1 MKKRLLVVMLT
12 ICIVFGMTAV
22 VLPVISQDVSAATAQ
37 KGTAGA
43 LIQEAFK
50 YKGKSLSQ
58 TKSAM
63 KANHGKNSLYK
74 PNHKGAWCAW
84 FVSNCAQYTGCDN
97 IAKGIGTGDISRGTV
112 NKKGG
117 TITFVDYDYW
127 KKTKNL
133 YKSSRTKYRKDY
145 KPKKGDLVFFH
156 DGDWS
161 GENAEWPTHIGIVT
175 NAKSSSHVSTIEGNT
190 GVSIVDYYPNR
201 GDYSN
206 GYKVAYVTPKYGD
219 ACSHKST
226 NTKTGKCSKCGM
238 EYIDY
243 DKPSTSAATS
253 YGDKRF
259 YKIKT
264 ETYLKKY
271 PAASAQNKSSSKL
284 SAGKHIS
291 VIGTLDSGRWYK
303 IKYGGSSKYI
313 GYVPSSAIQK
323 YTPGSD
329 STIKFSDEKD
339 VYTVAKGS
347 NPGMSTTVSS
357 NYPIRT
363 ITVQIGN
370 HKYSK
375 TFKDL
380 YLSKGLNIKEN
391 AGINFSKY
399 GAGTSN
405 YKFTATDISGKTATA
420 TGQFVVYD
428 KGVKQPTISEKNTNT
443 GKTVTIKNNESNG
456 TIYYSVNGS
465 SNSSSTKSSVTLNL
479 TKEGTYKYKAFVW
492 TQNKKR
498 SYNATKKVSLTQIG
512 MPLIN
517 VEQSGKSG
525 QVTIKTT
532 KSGASIMYKVNN
544 GAYKAYNGKV
554 FTINDGDVVSAYA
567 YQSGYIRSD
576 VQSFTAEFAEPSA
589 PAVILSNADGK
600 IAAGKTAT
608 AVWKKDKRASSYTAR
623 LYRSSDNS
631 LVEEKETK
639 ECTESFTIK
648 DAGEYYIQVTA
659 SNELGESEPS
669 EKIAVEAVAPL
680 TVIFKNGPEE
690 NAEILAQVKADYGST
705 LSEITAPS
713 KKGYD
718 FEGWEDA
725 ATGEISKNAYS
736 KNVIKEDKIYI
747 ASYEKKTYEVKIY
760 DTQGKLI
767 GTQKVKYEESID
779 TEPLKE
785 AVNASLKKG
794 HVFTGWSVTHT
805 SDGSSNGDY
814 TKVDSDMEVYAVAK
828 WEKEELPVIAEIQSA
843 EQTSNGKYVNAEVK
857 LTTKEDTDLSMYLVA
872 ALKSTDTQTGVQ
884 KTVYADRKIVYLDAA
899 DPNSESEKTVTLKL
913 KTGSEAISTI
923 EVMALQCNEDMTTG
937 SAYSVTVESAVTVSK
952 RWGTPSEWSETKPE
966 AKDTRMIE
974 EKTQYQYR
982 DTVTTYSGKD
992 SLDGYTKIGTETL
1005 STTYGPW
1012 RASAPST
1019 GTTVADTAKTVVSKE
1034 TYTAGKWYACYCNC
1048 KKVAWKT
1055 TSGTCK
1061 YCGGKTRNKLVVY
1074 TNPRVTATYYDSS
1087 DKSYYFNTK
1096 LTVNQSG
1103 NVRLIHWNG
1112 SAVDSFETKS
1122 TKAAS
1127 YDKKPHTYLWK
1138 AESFK
1143 TPVYRTKTVKTRN
1156 KFSKTGAWSGWGDTE
1171 PAAKSGREI
1180 KKRTVYRYSDEIKDT
1195 TSTVTLDTEGMYQTK
1210 PGSKINSAEDLS
1222 GKKASILVYQANNS
1236 DPNKYQIQ
1244 YLGQTTIG
1252 EGNSYEFS
1260 LIPREKPTVESGNYI
1275 VALAVQGTTGLIKV
1289 DTIEAP
1295 KAEHKITVQY
1305 KDEAGKDVSMM
1316 KRVKDHEDL
1325 DMSDIT
1331 IADVKGYYFGGWT
1344 GRTTDIRE
1352 DGVVMAQYLPVM
1364 NSIVFVDWINQNI
1377 DVRNAKTGTSIELP
1391 GAIKD
1396 TEGYTFT
1403 GWKLEDGTVLDPEK
1417 DTEVKVSGNMVI
1429 TAQFKPI
1436 EYTVTFHGVDG
1447 KVIDTQKVKYGEA
1460 AEPPAYEAPE
1470 GSGTFAGWSTS
1481 DDWWSVE
1488 RDVDV
1493 YPIMTFEEVAQKP
1506 EARTYVDES
1515 TDEVKLELSTEETGA
1530 KIYYTTD
1537 GTVPEADSITE
1548 YKTTDEGDY
1557 QGSLKSYSEPVS
1569 FAEDTQVI
1577 AVASVDGKNESAPL
1591 IVYYDPKSENIDE
1604 VDKDDGWKEV
1614 GSYDIKAKPGND
1626 VTVEANLSENP
1637 GLTGCDFLVDYNSEI
1652 FYADR
1657 DVYDDPVCTKGPAFE
1672 NGTTFVSGNES
1683 GIRITGVSTVEN
1695 TAAGNL
1701 FKLTLHVE
1709 DNAEE
1714 GIYPISVY
1722 YMPENTLDKDFYET
1736 ELPGLSA
1743 RVTSQASIDLNTLDV
1758 KLARTSYTY
1767 EGKAIEPA
1775 VNIEGLKENEDYT
1788 VSYENNVNAGT
1799 GKAVIR
1805 GTGGYEGTV
1814 EKDFTIT
1821 PASISDADVKAID
1834 AQEYTGKV
1842 VEPEVTLTFGGK
1854 TLERDKDYTVS
1865 YSNNTEAGTAKAAV
1879 SGKGNFRGSRDV
1891 EFTIEKSAKTQIEE
1905 LQKALDE
1912 ANAQISSLKNE
1923 KAALE
1928 KDVTEA
1934 KKKQNEAE
1942 TAAENARKA
1951 KDAAEKELASANADK
1966 AEAQAKLDAANADLA
1981 KAEKELSDAKKEVAD
1996 TEQKLADMTKAKE
2009 EAEKRAE
2016 EAEKKLEELQ
2026 GGEKPDADF
2035 SRYAGTS
2042 RYETAL
2048 KTADALKKSLKVDKF
2063 DYIIVADGNNYPD
2076 ALAGSFLAKV
2086 KKAPLI
2092 LVDRSVASEDMVG
2105 EYIEKNLSNKGTVY
2119 LLGGSDVVTARFE
2132 KSLKGIDV
2140 ERLAGTTRYETNLEI
2155 LNEAKASGEDLLACT
2170 GEGFADSLSA
2180 SAVGKPILL
2189 VDNRGLIA
2197 EQKAYLD
2204 KADVQDVYLIGGADV
2219 VSNKVGRELKA
2230 YDKDGKTERIA
2241 GDNRYKTSVEVAKA
2255 FFPKKCDS
2263 AVLAYGMKFP
2273 DGLAGGPLA
2282 ISMGSPLLLVEDTAY
2297 ADAKAYGSSVGISK
2311 LAVLGG
2317 TDVISDATAESI
2329 LQ

>member
-1 MKKRLLVVMLT
+1 MKRIG
-12 ICIVFGMTAV
+12 ICFIAFLMMVSIYI
-22 VLPVISQDVSAATAQ
+22 PISAEPSHAAASSIGIPLKNYKILEGFWVNRGNHYHAGVDMVCSSGATAN
-37 KGTAGA
+37 KPVYAA
-43 LIQEAFK
+43 L
-50 YKGKSLSQ
+50 G
-58 TKSAM
+58 
-63 KANHGKNSLYK
+63 
-74 PNHKGAWCAW
+74 
-84 FVSNCAQYTGCDN
+84 
-97 IAKGIGTGDISRGTV
+97 GTV
-112 NKKGG
+112 EIAGSYGG
-117 TITFVDYDYW
+117 YGNAVMI
-127 KKTKNL
+127 
-133 YKSSRTKYRKDY
+133 RTKING
-145 KPKKGDLVFFH
+145 KKYYFVYGHLNGYNVKVGDSV
-156 DGDWS
+156 
-161 GENAEWPTHIGIVT
+161 
-175 NAKSSSHVSTIEGNT
+175 
-190 GVSIVDYYPNR
+190 NR
-201 GDYSN
+201 GDKIGKAGSTGYSTGPHLHFEIRTVRNTTYSSGKSCYLDPKKVLN
-206 GYKVAYVTPKYGD
+206 GEIQLKTCKTHKADSKKGV
-219 ACSHKST
+219 CSNCSLPYT
-226 NTKTGKCSKCGM
+226 SWDTSELNTSTKTSIPGR
-238 EYIDY
+238 I
-243 DKPSTSAATS
+243 
-253 YGDKRF
+253 
-259 YKIKT
+259 YKTNKKT
-264 ETYLKKY
+264 NVKVY
-271 PAASAQNKSSSKL
+271 PASGATTKYSGL
-284 SAGKHIS
+284 SAGSYVYVK
-291 VIGTLDSGRWYK
+291 GTIKSSWYK
-303 IKYGGSSKYI
+303 VIYGNGSSKVGYI
-313 GYVPSSAIQK
+313 PISSVDQ
-323 YTPGSD
+323 
-329 STIKFSDEKD
+329 FSANQNQSSLS
-339 VYTVAKGS
+339 VSLNSFTVKKG
-347 NPGMSTTVSS
+347 NAHDITGTVKS
-357 NYPIRT
+357 NYPITSISAKVDGSGKGTVTYSPAMKKSVNISDTLINTNIKCGKLSVGQHSLT
-363 ITVQIGN
+363 ITA
-370 HKYSK
+370 K
-375 TFKDL
+375 
-380 YLSKGLNIKEN
+380 
-391 AGINFSKY
+391 
-399 GAGTSN
+399 
-405 YKFTATDISGKTATA
+405 DISGKTVSRTA
-420 TGQFVVYD
+420 TITVNGD
-428 KGVKQPTISEKNTNT
+428 VKAPTIAEINTSNGKSVKIT
-443 GKTVTIKNNESNG
+443 QNESGGKLYYRIGSSALKSSSNNSVTIALNSVGKTRVAAYTEK
-456 TIYYSVNGS
+456 
-465 SNSSSTKSSVTLNL
+465 
-479 TKEGTYKYKAFVW
+479 
-492 TQNKKR
+492 NKKR
-498 SYNATKKVSLTQIG
+498 SANIEKYISVSKIS
-512 MPLIN
+512 MPVIN

-525 QVTIKTT
+525 QVTIKTA
-532 KSGASIMYKVNN
+532 KSGSSIMYKVNN

-589 PAVILSNADGK
+589 PAVTLSNADGK

-659 SNELGESEPS
+659 SNELGDSEPS
-669 EKIAVEAVAPL
+669 EKVAVEAVAPL

-705 LSEITAPS
+705 LSAITAPS

-736 KNVIKEDKIYI
+736 KNIVKEDKIYI
-747 ASYEKKTYEVKIY
+747 ATYEKKTYEVKIY

-767 GTQKVKYEESID
+767 ETQKVKYEESID
-779 TEPLKE
+779 TESLME
-785 AVNASLKKG
+785 AVNASLKEG
-794 HVFTGWSVTHT
+794 HIFTGWSVTHT

-828 WEKEELPVIAEIQSA
+828 WENDDLPVIVKIPSA
-843 EQTSNGKYVNAEVK
+843 EQTANGKYVDAEVK
-857 LTTKEDTDLSMYLVA
+857 LTTKENTDLSMYLVA

-899 DPNSESEKTVTLKL
+899 DPNSESEKTVKLKL

-937 SAYSVTVESAVTVSK
+937 SAYSLREESKVTVSK

-966 AKDTRMIE
+966 TKDTRMIE

-982 DTVTTYSGKD
+982 DPDIVYSSKD
-992 SLDGYTKIGTETL
+992 ALDGYSRIGTETL

-1012 RASAPST
+1012 RASAPSIGKPTET
-1019 GTTVADTAKTVVSKE
+1019 GTVKTVVSKE

-1061 YCGGKTRNKLVVY
+1061 YCGGKTKNKLVVY
-1074 TNPRVTATYYDSS
+1074 TDPRVTATYYDSS
-1087 DKSYYFNTK
+1087 DKSYYFNKK
-1096 LTVNQSG
+1096 LTVSQNG

-1122 TKAAS
+1122 TKAT
-1127 YDKKPHTYLWK
+1127 YNGKPHTYLWK
-1138 AESFK
+1138 SESFK
-1143 TPVYRTKTVKTRN
+1143 TPIYRTKTVKTRN
-1156 KFSKTGAWSGWGDTE
+1156 KFSKMKAWSSWSDTE
-1171 PAAKSGREI
+1171 PAAQSGREI

-1195 TSTVTLDTEGMYQTK
+1195 TGTVTLDTEGMYQTK
-1210 PGSKINSAEDLS
+1210 PGSKINSAEDLG

-1275 VALAVQGTTGLIKV
+1275 VALAVEGTTGLIKV

-1305 KDEAGKDVSMM
+1305 KDEAGKDVSTV
-1316 KRVKDHEDL
+1316 KKVKDHEDL

-1352 DGVVMAQYLPVM
+1352 DGVVTAQYVPIM
-1364 NSIVFVDWINQNI
+1364 NSVVFVDWINQNLDI
-1377 DVRNAKTGTSIELP
+1377 ISAKSGTTIELP
-1391 GAIKD
+1391 GTIKD

-1417 DTEVKVSGNMVI
+1417 DAEVKVSGNMVI
-1429 TAQFKPI
+1429 TAQFKPV

-1799 GKAVIR
+1799 GKAVIK

-1834 AQEYTGKV
+1834 AQEYTGKA

-1854 TLERDKDYTVS
+1854 TLEKDKDYTVS

-1923 KAALE
+1923 KAVLE

>member
-1 MKKRLLVVMLT
+1 MKNIQRVMSAIIILCFVVIAIPCITVEVNATGQNELVKH
-12 ICIVFGMTAV
+12 
-22 VLPVISQDVSAATAQ
+22 AQ
-37 KGTAGA
+37 THVGD
-43 LIQEAFK
+43 K
-50 YKGKSLSQ
+50 YNNFYDRERFDGD
-58 TKSAM
+58 
-63 KANHGKNSLYK
+63 
-74 PNHKGAWCAW
+74 WCAL
-84 FVSNCAQYTGCDN
+84 F
-97 IAKGIGTGDISRGTV
+97 IAHCSAKAGLGKVIPASDQFANALNLPQEIVR
-112 NKKGG
+112 KGG
-117 TITFVDYDYW
+117 KITFVNKGAFNRGKEYFP
-127 KKTKNL
+127 KRIE
-133 YKSSRTKYRKDY
+133 YKSDYKPLKGDILIFGNSIGDYAHVAIVRDDEGSTYSVNTYEGNTQGTVSSTRKDY
-145 KPKKGDLVFFH
+145 YRYSF
-156 DGDWS
+156 
-161 GENAEWPTHIGIVT
+161 
-175 NAKSSSHVSTIEGNT
+175 VSAFSPR
-190 GVSIVDYYPNR
+190 VSVASFYF
-201 GDYSN
+201 
-206 GYKVAYVTPKYGD
+206 VAYVTPNYK
-219 ACSHKST
+219 AMCSHSNTNKS
-226 NTKTGKCSKCGM
+226 TGKCSKCGL
-238 EYIDY
+238 EYINY
-243 DKPSTSAATS
+243 DKPDVSKATS
-253 YGDKRF
+253 YANKYF
-259 YKIKT
+259 YKIKA

-271 PAASAQNKSSSKL
+271 PSASAQNKSSAKL
-284 SAGKHIS
+284 PAGKHVN
-291 VIGTLDSGRWYK
+291 VIGTLSNGSWYK

-313 GYVPSSAIQK
+313 GYVPASAIQK
-323 YTPGSD
+323 YTPGND
-329 STIKFSDEKD
+329 STIKFGDVKD
-339 VYTVAKGS
+339 NYTVVHGS
-347 NPGMSTTVSS
+347 NPGMDTTVSS
-357 NYPIRT
+357 NYPIRN
-363 ITVQIGN
+363 ITVQIGTK
-370 HKYSK
+370 KYTQ
-375 TFKDL
+375 TFKSL
-380 YLSKGLNIKEN
+380 YLSKNLNLKKN
-391 AGINFSKY
+391 TGINFAKLSS
-399 GAGTSN
+399 GTYN
-405 YKFTATDISGKTATA
+405 YKFTATDISGKAVTA
-420 TGQFVVYD
+420 TGKFLVYD
-428 KGVKQPTISEKNTNT
+428 KDVKKPTIDVKNTNE
-443 GKTVTIKNNESNG
+443 GKIVTIKHNVTDG
-456 TIYYSVNGS
+456 ILHYSVNGKS
-465 SNSSSTKSSVTLNL
+465 ASNTSNKNVPITINKA
-479 TKEGTYKYKAFVW
+479 GTYEYKAFV
-492 TQNKKR
+492 TTKDKKR
-498 SYNATKKVSLTQIG
+498 SYNTKTKVTVSQV
-512 MPLIN
+512 MPPTID
-517 VEQSGKSG
+517 VEQTGKNGQATIKAAKSG
-525 QVTIKTT
+525 SSIKY
-532 KSGASIMYKVNN
+532 KINEGSYKVYT
-544 GAYKAYNGKV
+544 GKAL
-554 FTINDGDVVSAYA
+554 TISDGDTISAYA

-589 PAVILSNADGK
+589 PVVTLSNADGK

-623 LYRSSDNS
+623 LYRSSDNF

-659 SNELGESEPS
+659 SNELGDSEPS
-669 EKIAVEAVAPL
+669 ELVSVEAVAPL
-680 TVIFKNGPEE
+680 TVTFKNGSEE
-690 NAEILAQVKADYGST
+690 NSEILTQVNAEYGSVLNEVT
-705 LSEITAPS
+705 SPS
-713 KKGYD
+713 KKGYN
-718 FEGWEDA
+718 FAGWEDS
-725 ATGEISKNAYS
+725 ATGEISKSAYH
-736 KNVIKEDKIYI
+736 KNTVKEDKTYI
-747 ASYEKKTYEVKIY
+747 ATYEKKTYEVKIY
-760 DTQGKLI
+760 DTVGNLI
-767 GTQKVKYEESID
+767 KTQSVDYGESID
-779 TEPLKE
+779 TEALMEKVNSSLKE
-785 AVNASLKKG
+785 G
-794 HVFTGWSVTHT
+794 YVFAGWSVTHT
-805 SDGSSNGDY
+805 ASGDSMADY
-814 TKVDSDMEVYAVAK
+814 TKVDSDMEVQAVAK
-828 WEKEELPVIAEIQSA
+828 WGNKDLPVILKIESAGQSD
-843 EQTSNGKYVNAEVK
+843 NGKYINAAVK
-857 LTTKEDTDLSMYLVA
+857 LTTEEKADLKMYLVA
-872 ALKSTDTQTGVQ
+872 ALKAKDSETGVEQ
-884 KTVYADRKIVYLDAA
+884 TVYTDRKIVYLDAGS
-899 DPNSESEKTVTLKL
+899 DSEVEKNVTLKL
-913 KTGSEAISTI
+913 NPGQNVKVEQISTV
-923 EVMALQCNEDMTTG
+923 EVVALQCKEDMSTG
-937 SAYSVTVESAVTVSK
+937 STYSNADFYKIPISHT
-952 RWGTPSEWSETKPE
+952 WGPVKEPWLPEKPSETNE
-966 AKDTRMIE
+966 ARQIC
-974 EKTQYQYR
+974 EKTQYRYQ
-982 DTVTTYSGKD
+982 DTKIAYSGKD
-992 SLDGYTKIGTETL
+992 SMSGYTYKGTEPVSITEGNW
-1005 STTYGPW
+1005 SSSVP
-1012 RASAPST
+1012 AT
-1019 GTTVADTAKTVVSKE
+1019 GTEVTDDYKIVRSYKDYNAE
-1034 TYTAGKWYACYCNC
+1034 RWYAYYCDC
-1048 KKVAWKT
+1048 KKTAWKNN
-1055 TSGTCK
+1055 SQECRFCK
-1061 YCGGKTRNKLVVY
+1061 GKTKNILVVY
-1074 TNPRVTATYYDSS
+1074 GEPGIKANHSSTNDS
-1087 DKSYYFNTK
+1087 YFFKTK
-1096 LTVNQSG
+1096 LTSSANGKIRVMY
-1103 NVRLIHWNG
+1103 WNG
-1112 SAVDSFETKS
+1112 KRITSFKTNS
-1122 TKAAS
+1122 TTLAWDKAA
-1127 YDKKPHTYLWK
+1127 HIYLWK
-1138 AESFK
+1138 SSTFQRKIYSAV
-1143 TPVYRTKTVKTRN
+1143 TTKTRN
-1156 KFSKTGAWSGWGDTE
+1156 KFTKVGAFSEWSDIE
-1171 PAAKSGREI
+1171 PAKVSEKNTERRVETRKVYSYRELI
-1180 KKRTVYRYSDEIKDT
+1180 KNTTETVK
-1195 TSTVTLDTEGMYQTK
+1195 LDMDGLYQSR

-1222 GKKASILVYQANNS
+1222 GKKASILVYQTNNT
-1236 DPNKYQIQ
+1236 DPNKYQLQ

-1260 LIPREKPTVESGNYI
+1260 LIPREKPTAETGNYI
-1275 VALAVQGTTGLIKV
+1275 VALAVEGTTGLIKV

-1295 KAEHKITVQY
+1295 KAEHKVTVQY
-1305 KDEAGKDVSMM
+1305 KDETGKDIST
-1316 KRVKDHEDL
+1316 VKTIRDHEDL

-1352 DGVVMAQYLPVM
+1352 DGVVTAQYVPIL
-1364 NSIVFVDWINQNI
+1364 NSVVFVDWINQNLDI
-1377 DVRNAKTGTSIELP
+1377 ISAKTGTTIELP
-1391 GAIKD
+1391 GAIED

-1417 DTEVKVSGNMVI
+1417 DAEVKVTGNMVI
-1429 TAQFKPI
+1429 TAQFKPV
-1436 EYTVTFHGVDG
+1436 EYTVTFHGADG

-1493 YPIMTFEEVAQKP
+1493 YPIMTFEEAAQKP
-1506 EARTYVDES
+1506 EARTYIDES

-1548 YKTTDEGDY
+1548 YKTTDESDY

-1569 FAEDTQVI
+1569 FAEDTPVI

-1758 KLARTSYTY
+1758 KLARTSHTY

-1834 AQEYTGKV
+1834 AQEYTGKA

-1854 TLERDKDYTVS
+1854 TLEKDKDYTVS

-1891 EFTIEKSAKTQIEE
+1891 GFTIEKSAKTQIEE

>member
-1 MKKRLLVVMLT
+1 MKRIG
-12 ICIVFGMTAV
+12 ICFIAFLMM
-22 VLPVISQDVSAATAQ
+22 VSIYIPMSAEPSHAAASSIGIPLKNYKILEGFWGDRGNHYHAGVDMVCSSGATAN
-37 KGTAGA
+37 KPVYAA
-43 LIQEAFK
+43 L
-50 YKGKSLSQ
+50 G
-58 TKSAM
+58 
-63 KANHGKNSLYK
+63 
-74 PNHKGAWCAW
+74 
-84 FVSNCAQYTGCDN
+84 
-97 IAKGIGTGDISRGTV
+97 GTV
-112 NKKGG
+112 EIAGSYGG
-117 TITFVDYDYW
+117 YGNAVMI
-127 KKTKNL
+127 
-133 YKSSRTKYRKDY
+133 RTKING
-145 KPKKGDLVFFH
+145 KKYYFVYGHLNGYNVKVGDSV
-156 DGDWS
+156 
-161 GENAEWPTHIGIVT
+161 
-175 NAKSSSHVSTIEGNT
+175 
-190 GVSIVDYYPNR
+190 NR
-201 GDYSN
+201 GDKIGKAGSTGYSTGPHLHFEIRTIRNTTYSSGRSCYLDPKKVLN
-206 GYKVAYVTPKYGD
+206 GEIQLKTCKTHKADSKKGV
-219 ACSHKST
+219 CS
-226 NTKTGKCSKCGM
+226 NCGLSYTSWDTS
-238 EYIDY
+238 ELN
-243 DKPSTSAATS
+243 TSAKTS
-253 YGDKRF
+253 VPGRI
-259 YKIKT
+259 YKTNKKT
-264 ETYLKKY
+264 NVKVY
-271 PAASAQNKSSSKL
+271 PASGATTKYSGL
-284 SAGKHIS
+284 SAGSYVYVK
-291 VIGTLDSGRWYK
+291 GTIKSSWYK
-303 IKYGGSSKYI
+303 VIYGNGSSKV
-313 GYVPSSAIQK
+313 GYVPISSVDQ
-323 YTPGSD
+323 
-329 STIKFSDEKD
+329 FSANQNQSSLS
-339 VYTVAKGS
+339 VSPNSFTVKKG
-347 NPGMSTTVSS
+347 NAHDITGTVKS
-357 NYPIRT
+357 NYPITSISAKVDGNGKGTVTYSPAMKKSVNISDTLINTNIKCGKLSVGQHSLT
-363 ITVQIGN
+363 ITA
-370 HKYSK
+370 K
-375 TFKDL
+375 
-380 YLSKGLNIKEN
+380 
-391 AGINFSKY
+391 
-399 GAGTSN
+399 
-405 YKFTATDISGKTATA
+405 DISGKTVSRTA
-420 TGQFVVYD
+420 TITVNGD
-428 KGVKQPTISEKNTNT
+428 VKAPSIVEINTSNGKSVKITQNESGGKLYYRIGSSALKSSSNNSVTIALNSV
-443 GKTVTIKNNESNG
+443 GKTRVAAYTEK
-456 TIYYSVNGS
+456 
-465 SNSSSTKSSVTLNL
+465 
-479 TKEGTYKYKAFVW
+479 
-492 TQNKKR
+492 NKKR
-498 SYNATKKVSLTQIG
+498 SANIEKYISVSKIS
-512 MPLIN
+512 MPVIN

-525 QVTIKTT
+525 QVTIKTA
-532 KSGASIMYKVNN
+532 KSGSSIMYKVNN

-589 PAVILSNADGK
+589 PAVTLSNADGK

-659 SNELGESEPS
+659 SNELGDSEPS
-669 EKIAVEAVAPL
+669 EKVAVEAVAPL
-680 TVIFKNGPEE
+680 TVIFKNGSEE

-705 LSEITAPS
+705 LSAITAPS

-736 KNVIKEDKIYI
+736 KNIVKEDKIYI
-747 ASYEKKTYEVKIY
+747 ATYEKKTYEVKIY

-767 GTQKVKYEESID
+767 ETQKVKYEESID
-779 TEPLKE
+779 TESLME
-785 AVNASLKKG
+785 AVNASLKEG
-794 HVFTGWSVTHT
+794 HIFTGWSVTHT

-828 WEKEELPVIAEIQSA
+828 WENDDLPVIVKIPSA
-843 EQTSNGKYVNAEVK
+843 EQTANGKYVDAEVK
-857 LTTKEDTDLSMYLVA
+857 LTTKENTDLSMYLVA

-899 DPNSESEKTVTLKL
+899 DPNSESEKTVKLKL

-937 SAYSVTVESAVTVSK
+937 SAYSLREESKVTVSK

-966 AKDTRMIE
+966 TKDTRMIE

-982 DTVTTYSGKD
+982 DPDIVYSSKD
-992 SLDGYTKIGTETL
+992 ALDGYSRIGTETL

-1012 RASAPST
+1012 RASAPSIGKPTET
-1019 GTTVADTAKTVVSKE
+1019 GTVKTVVSKE

-1061 YCGGKTRNKLVVY
+1061 YCGGKTKNKLVVY
-1074 TNPRVTATYYDSS
+1074 TDPRVTATYYDSS
-1087 DKSYYFNTK
+1087 DKSYYFNKK
-1096 LTVNQSG
+1096 LTVSQNG

-1122 TKAAS
+1122 TKAT
-1127 YDKKPHTYLWK
+1127 YNGKPHTYLWK
-1138 AESFK
+1138 SESFK
-1143 TPVYRTKTVKTRN
+1143 TPIYRTKTVKTRN
-1156 KFSKTGAWSGWGDTE
+1156 KFSKMKAWSSWSDTE
-1171 PAAKSGREI
+1171 PAAQSGREI

-1195 TSTVTLDTEGMYQTK
+1195 TGTVTLDTEGMYQTK
-1210 PGSKINSAEDLS
+1210 PGSKINSAEDLG

-1275 VALAVQGTTGLIKV
+1275 VALAVEGTTGLIKV

-1305 KDEAGKDVSMM
+1305 KDEAGKDVSTV
-1316 KRVKDHEDL
+1316 KKVKDHEDL

-1352 DGVVMAQYLPVM
+1352 DGVVTAQYVPIM
-1364 NSIVFVDWINQNI
+1364 NSVVFVDWINQNLDI
-1377 DVRNAKTGTSIELP
+1377 ISAKSGTTIELP
-1391 GAIKD
+1391 GTIKD

-1417 DTEVKVSGNMVI
+1417 DTEVKVTGNMVI

-1436 EYTVTFHGVDG
+1436 EYTVTFHGADG

-1515 TDEVKLELSTEETGA
+1515 TDEVKLELSTEEAGA

-1548 YKTTDEGDY
+1548 YKTTDESDY

-1569 FAEDTQVI
+1569 FAEDTPVI
-1577 AVASVDGKNESAPL
+1577 AVASVNGKNESAPL

-1709 DNAEE
+1709 DDAEE

-1799 GKAVIR
+1799 GKAVIK
-1805 GTGGYEGTV
+1805 GTGGYEGMV

-1821 PASISDADVKAID
+1821 PASISDADVKTID
-1834 AQEYTGKV
+1834 AQEYTGKA

-1854 TLERDKDYTVS
+1854 TLEKDKDYTVS

-1934 KKKQNEAE
+1934 KKKQSEAE

-1966 AEAQAKLDAANADLA
+1966 AETQAKLDAANANLA

-2105 EYIEKNLSNKGTVY
+2105 DYIEKNLSNKGTVY

-2132 KSLKGIDV
+2132 KSLKGINV

-2189 VDNRGLIA
+2189 VDNRGLMA

-2297 ADAKAYGSSVGISK
+2297 ADAKVYGSSVGISK

>member
-1 MKKRLLVVMLT
+1 MKRIG
-12 ICIVFGMTAV
+12 ICFIAFLMM
-22 VLPVISQDVSAATAQ
+22 VSIYIPMSAEPSHAAASSIGIPLKNYKILEGFWGDRGNHYHAGVDMVCSSGATAN
-37 KGTAGA
+37 KPVYAA
-43 LIQEAFK
+43 L
-50 YKGKSLSQ
+50 G
-58 TKSAM
+58 
-63 KANHGKNSLYK
+63 
-74 PNHKGAWCAW
+74 
-84 FVSNCAQYTGCDN
+84 
-97 IAKGIGTGDISRGTV
+97 GTV
-112 NKKGG
+112 EIAGSYGG
-117 TITFVDYDYW
+117 YGNAVMI
-127 KKTKNL
+127 
-133 YKSSRTKYRKDY
+133 RTKING
-145 KPKKGDLVFFH
+145 KKYYFVYGHLNGYNVKVGDSV
-156 DGDWS
+156 
-161 GENAEWPTHIGIVT
+161 
-175 NAKSSSHVSTIEGNT
+175 
-190 GVSIVDYYPNR
+190 NR
-201 GDYSN
+201 GDKIGKAGSTGYSTGPHLHFEIRTIRNTTYYSGRSCYLDPKKVLN
-206 GYKVAYVTPKYGD
+206 GEIQLKTCKTHKADSKKGV
-219 ACSHKST
+219 CS
-226 NTKTGKCSKCGM
+226 NCGLSYTSWDTS
-238 EYIDY
+238 ELN
-243 DKPSTSAATS
+243 TSAKTS
-253 YGDKRF
+253 VPGRI
-259 YKIKT
+259 YKTNKKT
-264 ETYLKKY
+264 NVKVY
-271 PAASAQNKSSSKL
+271 PASGATTKYSGL
-284 SAGKHIS
+284 SAGSYVYVK
-291 VIGTLDSGRWYK
+291 GTIKSSWYK
-303 IKYGGSSKYI
+303 VIYGNGSSKV
-313 GYVPSSAIQK
+313 GYVPISSVDQ
-323 YTPGSD
+323 
-329 STIKFSDEKD
+329 FSANQNQSSLS
-339 VYTVAKGS
+339 VSPNSFTVKKG
-347 NPGMSTTVSS
+347 NAHDITGTVKS
-357 NYPIRT
+357 NYPITSISAKVDGNGKGTVTYSPAMKKSVNISDTLINTNIKCGKLSVGQHSLT
-363 ITVQIGN
+363 ITA
-370 HKYSK
+370 K
-375 TFKDL
+375 
-380 YLSKGLNIKEN
+380 
-391 AGINFSKY
+391 
-399 GAGTSN
+399 
-405 YKFTATDISGKTATA
+405 DISGKTVSRTA
-420 TGQFVVYD
+420 TITVNGD
-428 KGVKQPTISEKNTNT
+428 VKAPSIVEINTSNGKSVKIAQNESGGKLYYRIGSSALKSSSNNSVTIALNSV
-443 GKTVTIKNNESNG
+443 GKTRVAAYTEK
-456 TIYYSVNGS
+456 
-465 SNSSSTKSSVTLNL
+465 
-479 TKEGTYKYKAFVW
+479 
-492 TQNKKR
+492 NKKR
-498 SYNATKKVSLTQIG
+498 SANIEKYISVSKIS
-512 MPLIN
+512 MPVIN

-525 QVTIKTT
+525 QVTIKTA
-532 KSGASIMYKVNN
+532 KSGSSIMYKVNN

-576 VQSFTAEFAEPSA
+576 VQSVTAEFAEPSA
-589 PAVILSNADGK
+589 PAVTLSNADGK

-659 SNELGESEPS
+659 SNELGDSEPS
-669 EKIAVEAVAPL
+669 EKVAVEAVAPL
-680 TVIFKNGPEE
+680 TVIFKNGSEE

-705 LSEITAPS
+705 LSAITAPS

-736 KNVIKEDKIYI
+736 KNIVKEDKIYI
-747 ASYEKKTYEVKIY
+747 ATYEKKTYEVKIY

-767 GTQKVKYEESID
+767 ETQKVKYEESID
-779 TEPLKE
+779 TESLME
-785 AVNASLKKG
+785 AVNASLKEG
-794 HVFTGWSVTHT
+794 HIFTGWSVTHT

-828 WEKEELPVIAEIQSA
+828 WENDDLPVIVKIPSA
-843 EQTSNGKYVNAEVK
+843 EQTANGKYVDAEVK
-857 LTTKEDTDLSMYLVA
+857 LTTKENTDLSMYLVA

-899 DPNSESEKTVTLKL
+899 DPNSESEKTVKLKL

-937 SAYSVTVESAVTVSK
+937 SAYSLREESKVTVSK

-966 AKDTRMIE
+966 TKDTRMIE

-982 DTVTTYSGKD
+982 DPDIVYSSKD
-992 SLDGYTKIGTETL
+992 ALDGYSRIGTETL

-1012 RASAPST
+1012 RASAPSIGKPTET
-1019 GTTVADTAKTVVSKE
+1019 GTVKTVVSKE

-1061 YCGGKTRNKLVVY
+1061 YCGGKTKNKLVVY
-1074 TNPRVTATYYDSS
+1074 TDPRVTATYYDSS
-1087 DKSYYFNTK
+1087 DKSYYFNKK
-1096 LTVNQSG
+1096 LTVSQNG

-1122 TKAAS
+1122 TKAT
-1127 YDKKPHTYLWK
+1127 YNGKPHTYLWK
-1138 AESFK
+1138 SESFK
-1143 TPVYRTKTVKTRN
+1143 TPIYRTKTVKTRN
-1156 KFSKTGAWSGWGDTE
+1156 KFSKMKAWSSWSDTE
-1171 PAAKSGREI
+1171 PAAQSGREI

-1195 TSTVTLDTEGMYQTK
+1195 TGTVTLDTEGMYQTK
-1210 PGSKINSAEDLS
+1210 PGSKINSAEDLG

-1275 VALAVQGTTGLIKV
+1275 VALAVEGTTGLIKV

-1305 KDEAGKDVSMM
+1305 KDEAGKDVSTV
-1316 KRVKDHEDL
+1316 KKVKDHEDL

-1352 DGVVMAQYLPVM
+1352 DGVVTAQYVPIM
-1364 NSIVFVDWINQNI
+1364 NSVVFVDWINQNLDI
-1377 DVRNAKTGTSIELP
+1377 ISAKSGTTIELP
-1391 GAIKD
+1391 GTIKD

-1417 DTEVKVSGNMVI
+1417 DTEVKVTGNMVI

-1436 EYTVTFHGVDG
+1436 EYTVTFHGADG

-1515 TDEVKLELSTEETGA
+1515 TDEVKLELSTEEAGA

-1548 YKTTDEGDY
+1548 YKTTDESDY

-1569 FAEDTQVI
+1569 FAEDTPVI
-1577 AVASVDGKNESAPL
+1577 AVASVNGKNESAPL

-1709 DNAEE
+1709 DDAEE

-1834 AQEYTGKV
+1834 AQEYTGKA

-1854 TLERDKDYTVS
+1854 TLEKDKDYTVS

-1891 EFTIEKSAKTQIEE
+1891 GFTIEKSAKTQIEE

-1934 KKKQNEAE
+1934 KKKQSEAE
-1942 TAAENARKA
+1942 AAAENARKA

-1966 AEAQAKLDAANADLA
+1966 AETQAKLDAANANLA

-2105 EYIEKNLSNKGTVY
+2105 DYIEKNLSNKGTVY

-2132 KSLKGIDV
+2132 KSLKGINV

-2189 VDNRGLIA
+2189 VDNRGLMA

-2297 ADAKAYGSSVGISK
+2297 ADAKVYGSSVGISK

>member
-1 MKKRLLVVMLT
+1 MKRIG
-12 ICIVFGMTAV
+12 ICFIAFLMMVSIYI
-22 VLPVISQDVSAATAQ
+22 PISAEPSHAAASSIGIPLKNYKILEGFWVNRGNHYHAGVDMVCSSGATAN
-37 KGTAGA
+37 KPVYAA
-43 LIQEAFK
+43 L
-50 YKGKSLSQ
+50 G
-58 TKSAM
+58 
-63 KANHGKNSLYK
+63 
-74 PNHKGAWCAW
+74 
-84 FVSNCAQYTGCDN
+84 
-97 IAKGIGTGDISRGTV
+97 GTV
-112 NKKGG
+112 EIAGSYGG
-117 TITFVDYDYW
+117 YGNAVMI
-127 KKTKNL
+127 
-133 YKSSRTKYRKDY
+133 RTKING
-145 KPKKGDLVFFH
+145 KKYYFVYGHLNGYNVKVGDSV
-156 DGDWS
+156 
-161 GENAEWPTHIGIVT
+161 
-175 NAKSSSHVSTIEGNT
+175 
-190 GVSIVDYYPNR
+190 NR
-201 GDYSN
+201 GDKIGKAGSTGYSTGPHLHFEIRTVRNTTYSSGKSCYLDPKKVLN
-206 GYKVAYVTPKYGD
+206 GEIQLKTCKTHKADSKKGV
-219 ACSHKST
+219 CSNCSLPYT
-226 NTKTGKCSKCGM
+226 SWDTSELNTSTKTSIPGR
-238 EYIDY
+238 I
-243 DKPSTSAATS
+243 
-253 YGDKRF
+253 
-259 YKIKT
+259 YKTNKKT
-264 ETYLKKY
+264 NVKVY
-271 PAASAQNKSSSKL
+271 PASGATTKYSGL
-284 SAGKHIS
+284 SAGSYVYVK
-291 VIGTLDSGRWYK
+291 GTIKSSWYK
-303 IKYGGSSKYI
+303 VIYGNGSSKVGYI
-313 GYVPSSAIQK
+313 PISSVDQ
-323 YTPGSD
+323 
-329 STIKFSDEKD
+329 FSANQNQSSLS
-339 VYTVAKGS
+339 VSLNSFTVKKG
-347 NPGMSTTVSS
+347 NAHDITGTVKS
-357 NYPIRT
+357 NYPITSISAKVDGSGKGTVTYSPAMKKSVNISDTLINTNIKCGKLSVGQHSLT
-363 ITVQIGN
+363 ITA
-370 HKYSK
+370 K
-375 TFKDL
+375 
-380 YLSKGLNIKEN
+380 
-391 AGINFSKY
+391 
-399 GAGTSN
+399 
-405 YKFTATDISGKTATA
+405 DISGKTVSRTA
-420 TGQFVVYD
+420 TITVNGD
-428 KGVKQPTISEKNTNT
+428 VKAPTIAEINTSNGKSVKIT
-443 GKTVTIKNNESNG
+443 QNESGGKLYYRIGSSALKSSSNNGVTIALNSVGKTRVAAYTEK
-456 TIYYSVNGS
+456 
-465 SNSSSTKSSVTLNL
+465 
-479 TKEGTYKYKAFVW
+479 
-492 TQNKKR
+492 NKKR
-498 SYNATKKVSLTQIG
+498 SANIEKYISVSNIS
-512 MPLIN
+512 MPVIN

-567 YQSGYIRSD
+567 YQRGYIRSD
-576 VQSFTAEFAEPSA
+576 VQLFTAEFAEPSA
-589 PAVILSNADGK
+589 PAVTLSNADGK

-608 AVWKKDKRASSYTAR
+608 VVWKKDKRASSYTAR

-659 SNELGESEPS
+659 SNELGDSEPS
-669 EKIAVEAVAPL
+669 EKVAVEAVAPL

-705 LSEITAPS
+705 LSAITAPS
-713 KKGYD
+713 RKGYD

-736 KNVIKEDKIYI
+736 KNVVKEDKIYI

-767 GTQKVKYEESID
+767 ETQKVKYEESID
-779 TEPLKE
+779 TESLME

-828 WEKEELPVIAEIQSA
+828 WENDALPVIVEIPSA
-843 EQTSNGKYVNAEVK
+843 EQTANGKYVDAEVK
-857 LTTKEDTDLSMYLVA
+857 LTTKENTDLSMYLVA

-899 DPNSESEKTVTLKL
+899 DPNSESEKTVKLKL

-937 SAYSVTVESAVTVSK
+937 SAYSERKETTVTVSK

-966 AKDTRMIE
+966 AKDTRIIE

-982 DTVTTYSGKD
+982 DPDIVYSSKD
-992 SLDGYTKIGTETL
+992 TLDGYTRIGTETL

-1012 RASAPST
+1012 RASAPSIGKPTET
-1019 GTTVADTAKTVVSKE
+1019 GTVKTVVSKQ
-1034 TYTAGKWYACYCNC
+1034 TDTAGKWYACYCNC

-1061 YCGGKTRNKLVVY
+1061 YCGGKTKNKLVVY
-1074 TNPRVTATYYDSS
+1074 TDPGLTATYYDSS
-1087 DKSYYFNTK
+1087 DKSYYFNKK
-1096 LTVNQSG
+1096 LTVSQNG

-1112 SAVDSFETKS
+1112 NAVDSFETKS
-1122 TKAAS
+1122 TKAT
-1127 YDKKPHTYLWK
+1127 YNGKPHTYLWK
-1138 AESFK
+1138 SESFK
-1143 TPVYRTKTVKTRN
+1143 TPIYRTKTVKTRN
-1156 KFSKTGAWSGWGDTE
+1156 KFSKMKAWSSWSDTE
-1171 PAAKSGREI
+1171 PAAQSGREI

-1195 TSTVTLDTEGMYQTK
+1195 TGTVTLDTEGMYRTK

-1222 GKKASILVYQANNS
+1222 GKNASILVYQANNS

-1275 VALAVQGTTGLIKV
+1275 VALAVEETTGLIKV

-1305 KDEAGKDVSMM
+1305 KDEAGKDIST
-1316 KRVKDHEDL
+1316 VKTVRDHEDL

-1352 DGVVMAQYLPVM
+1352 DGVVTAQYVPVL
-1364 NSIVFVDWINQNI
+1364 NSVVFVDWINQNLDI
-1377 DVRNAKTGTSIELP
+1377 ISAKSGTTIELP
-1391 GAIKD
+1391 GTIKD

-1417 DTEVKVSGNMVI
+1417 DTEVKVTGNMVI

-1436 EYTVTFHGVDG
+1436 EYTVTFHGADG

-1493 YPIMTFEEVAQKP
+1493 YPIMVFNDAAKKP
-1506 EARTYVDES
+1506 EAWIN
-1515 TDEVKLELSTEETGA
+1515 TDEKTGSKSIVLETEEENA
-1530 KIYYTTD
+1530 KIYYTDDGSRPDYEMIKSYEVTD
-1537 GTVPEADSITE
+1537 HEE
-1548 YKTTDEGDY
+1548 YV
-1557 QGSLKSYSEPVS
+1557 GSLKEY
-1569 FAEDTQVI
+1569 TQPI
-1577 AVASVDGKNESAPL
+1577 IIDDKTNMQIAAVAYVDEKNESEVCNV
-1591 IVYYDPKSENIDE
+1591 IYYAEDPEE
-1604 VDKDDGWKEV
+1604 E
-1614 GSYDIKAKPGND
+1614 
-1626 VTVEANLSENP
+1626 VTVSDDLVKDEDMVEEVTDPWHTVGNYQVKATAGKDVEVIVDLKDNP
-1637 GLTGCDFLVDYNSEI
+1637 GITGYDVKVVADKAV
-1652 FYADR
+1652 FYPDADQ
-1657 DVYDDPVCTKGPAFE
+1657 YGDPVVVSGE
-1672 NGTTFVSGNES
+1672 VSGNDPIASADEEDAWRMKWS
-1683 GIRITGVSTVEN
+1683 SQEGN
-1695 TAAGNL
+1695 DQNGNL
-1701 FKLTLHVE
+1701 FKLSLHVE

-1834 AQEYTGKV
+1834 AQEYTGKA

-1854 TLERDKDYTVS
+1854 TLEKDKDYTVS

-1891 EFTIEKSAKTQIEE
+1891 GFTIEKSAKTQIEE

-1934 KKKQNEAE
+1934 KKKQSEAE

-1981 KAEKELSDAKKEVAD
+1981 KAEKELRDAKKEVTDA
-1996 TEQKLADMTKAKE
+1996 EQKLADMTKAKE
-2009 EAEKRAE
+2009 DAEKRAE

-2026 GGEKPDADF
+2026 GGDKPDADF

-2105 EYIEKNLSNKGTVY
+2105 DYIEKNLSNKGTVY

-2255 FFPKKCDS
+2255 FFPKKCDT

-2282 ISMGSPLLLVEDTAY
+2282 ISLESPLLLVEDTAY
-2297 ADAKAYGSSVGISK
+2297 TDAKNYAQTAGIKK

-2317 TDVISDATAESI
+2317 TDVIADKTANMI
-2329 LQ
+2329 VK

>member
-1 MKKRLLVVMLT
+1 MKRIG
-12 ICIVFGMTAV
+12 ICFIAFLMM
-22 VLPVISQDVSAATAQ
+22 VSIYIPMSAEPSHAAASSIGIPLKNYKILEGFWGDRGNHYHAGVDMVCSSGATAN
-37 KGTAGA
+37 KPVYAA
-43 LIQEAFK
+43 L
-50 YKGKSLSQ
+50 G
-58 TKSAM
+58 
-63 KANHGKNSLYK
+63 
-74 PNHKGAWCAW
+74 
-84 FVSNCAQYTGCDN
+84 
-97 IAKGIGTGDISRGTV
+97 GTV
-112 NKKGG
+112 EIAGSYGG
-117 TITFVDYDYW
+117 YGNAVMI
-127 KKTKNL
+127 
-133 YKSSRTKYRKDY
+133 RTKING
-145 KPKKGDLVFFH
+145 KKYYFVYGHLNGYNVKVGDSV
-156 DGDWS
+156 
-161 GENAEWPTHIGIVT
+161 
-175 NAKSSSHVSTIEGNT
+175 
-190 GVSIVDYYPNR
+190 NR
-201 GDYSN
+201 GDKIGKAGSTGYSTGPHLHFEIRTIRNTTYSSGRSCYLDPKKVLN
-206 GYKVAYVTPKYGD
+206 GEIQLKTCKTHKADSKKGV
-219 ACSHKST
+219 CS
-226 NTKTGKCSKCGM
+226 NCGLSYTSWDTS
-238 EYIDY
+238 ELN
-243 DKPSTSAATS
+243 TSAKTS
-253 YGDKRF
+253 VPGRI
-259 YKIKT
+259 YKTNKKT
-264 ETYLKKY
+264 NVKVY
-271 PAASAQNKSSSKL
+271 PASGATTKYSGL
-284 SAGKHIS
+284 SAGSYVYVK
-291 VIGTLDSGRWYK
+291 GTIKSSWYK
-303 IKYGGSSKYI
+303 VIYGNGSSKV
-313 GYVPSSAIQK
+313 GYVPISSVDQ
-323 YTPGSD
+323 
-329 STIKFSDEKD
+329 FSANQNQSSLS
-339 VYTVAKGS
+339 VSPNSFTVKKG
-347 NPGMSTTVSS
+347 NAHDITGTVKS
-357 NYPIRT
+357 NYPITSISAKVDGNGKGTVTYSPAMKKSVNISDTLINTNIKCGKLSVGQHSLT
-363 ITVQIGN
+363 ITA
-370 HKYSK
+370 K
-375 TFKDL
+375 
-380 YLSKGLNIKEN
+380 
-391 AGINFSKY
+391 
-399 GAGTSN
+399 
-405 YKFTATDISGKTATA
+405 DISGKTVSRTA
-420 TGQFVVYD
+420 TITVNGD
-428 KGVKQPTISEKNTNT
+428 VKAPSIVEINTSNGKSVKITQNESGGKLYYRIGSSALKSSSNNSVTIALNSV
-443 GKTVTIKNNESNG
+443 GKTRVAAYTEK
-456 TIYYSVNGS
+456 
-465 SNSSSTKSSVTLNL
+465 
-479 TKEGTYKYKAFVW
+479 
-492 TQNKKR
+492 NKKR
-498 SYNATKKVSLTQIG
+498 SANIEKYISVSKIS
-512 MPLIN
+512 MPVIN

-525 QVTIKTT
+525 QVTIKTA
-532 KSGASIMYKVNN
+532 KSGSSIMYKVNN

-589 PAVILSNADGK
+589 PAVTLSNADGK

-659 SNELGESEPS
+659 SNELGDSEPS
-669 EKIAVEAVAPL
+669 EKVAVEAVAPL
-680 TVIFKNGPEE
+680 TVIFKNGSEE

-705 LSEITAPS
+705 LSAITAPS

-736 KNVIKEDKIYI
+736 KNIVKEDKIYI
-747 ASYEKKTYEVKIY
+747 ATYEKKTYEVKIY

-767 GTQKVKYEESID
+767 ETQKVKYEESID
-779 TEPLKE
+779 TESLME
-785 AVNASLKKG
+785 AVNASLKEG
-794 HVFTGWSVTHT
+794 HIFTGWSVTHT

-828 WEKEELPVIAEIQSA
+828 WENDDLPVIVKIPSA
-843 EQTSNGKYVNAEVK
+843 EQTANGKYVDAEVK
-857 LTTKEDTDLSMYLVA
+857 LTTKENTDLSMYLVA

-899 DPNSESEKTVTLKL
+899 DPNSESEKTVKLKL

-937 SAYSVTVESAVTVSK
+937 SAYSLREESKVTVSK

-966 AKDTRMIE
+966 TKDTRMIE

-982 DTVTTYSGKD
+982 DPDIVYSSKD
-992 SLDGYTKIGTETL
+992 ALDGYSRIGTETL

-1012 RASAPST
+1012 RASAPSIGKPTET
-1019 GTTVADTAKTVVSKE
+1019 GTVKTVVSKE

-1061 YCGGKTRNKLVVY
+1061 YCGGKTKNKLVVY
-1074 TNPRVTATYYDSS
+1074 TDPRVTATYYDSS
-1087 DKSYYFNTK
+1087 DKSYYFNKK
-1096 LTVNQSG
+1096 LTVSQNG

-1122 TKAAS
+1122 TKAT
-1127 YDKKPHTYLWK
+1127 YNGKPHTYLWK
-1138 AESFK
+1138 SESFK
-1143 TPVYRTKTVKTRN
+1143 TPIYRTKTVKTRN
-1156 KFSKTGAWSGWGDTE
+1156 KFSKMKAWSSWSDTE
-1171 PAAKSGREI
+1171 PAAQSGREI

-1195 TSTVTLDTEGMYQTK
+1195 TGTVTLDTEGMYQTK
-1210 PGSKINSAEDLS
+1210 PGSKINSAEDLG

-1275 VALAVQGTTGLIKV
+1275 VALAVEGTTGLIKV

-1305 KDEAGKDVSMM
+1305 KDEAGKDVSTV
-1316 KRVKDHEDL
+1316 KKVKDHEDL

-1352 DGVVMAQYLPVM
+1352 DGVVTAQYVPIM
-1364 NSIVFVDWINQNI
+1364 NSVVFVDWINQNLDI
-1377 DVRNAKTGTSIELP
+1377 ISAKSGTTIELP
-1391 GAIKD
+1391 GTIKD

-1417 DTEVKVSGNMVI
+1417 DTEVKVTGNMVI

-1436 EYTVTFHGVDG
+1436 EYTVTFHGADG

-1515 TDEVKLELSTEETGA
+1515 TDEVKLELSTEEAGA

-1548 YKTTDEGDY
+1548 YKTTDESDY

-1569 FAEDTQVI
+1569 FAEDTPVI
-1577 AVASVDGKNESAPL
+1577 AVASVNGKNESAPL

-1709 DNAEE
+1709 DDAEE

-1834 AQEYTGKV
+1834 AQEYTGKA

-1854 TLERDKDYTVS
+1854 TLEKDKDYTVS

-1891 EFTIEKSAKTQIEE
+1891 GFTIEKSAKTQIEE

-1934 KKKQNEAE
+1934 KKKQSEAE
-1942 TAAENARKA
+1942 AAAENARKA

-1966 AEAQAKLDAANADLA
+1966 AETQAKLDAANANLA

-2105 EYIEKNLSNKGTVY
+2105 DYIEKNLSNKGTVY

-2132 KSLKGIDV
+2132 KSLKGINV

-2189 VDNRGLIA
+2189 VDNRGLMA

-2219 VSNKVGRELKA
+2219 VNNKVGRELKA

-2297 ADAKAYGSSVGISK
+2297 ADAKVYGSSVGISK